1 MRFSNLATTLF
12 AVGSVN
18 AFVVVQPPQ
27 NNHHALSS
35 PKSSASSSALMMA
48 SPNNSDD
55 AAASGPFAAFRNVAA
70 TAALAAAIWSG
81 PNAVVGPSMT
91 ATSHL
96 PEGITSAVV
105 ANAKEMASGSGSRVN
120 KDPESLLRYGL
131 PIDNKEVRQL
141 QPIIEEIRQDIG
153 TKRKAAAL
161 DGARKAKGFLKGK
174 AAEKMTKACREPAKC
189 SAIIDGMVADIN
201 PLEDALSASQDA
213 GRGSEQER
221 KAQDD
226 AYAAQDALQKK
237 LTDLEEQMVPKGY
250 VTPVPDD
257 YADLPQLR
265 GRATVEMVLKKADG
279 GPFDVEGTNYPQA
292 KMKMIIDG
300 YTGE

>member
-1 MRFSNLATTLF
+1 M
-12 AVGSVN
+12 
-18 AFVVVQPPQ
+18 
-27 NNHHALSS
+27 
-35 PKSSASSSALMMA
+35 ASS
-48 SPNNSDD
+48 NNDSDD
-55 AAASGPFAAFRNVAA
+55 ASADPFAVLRNAAA

-81 PNAVVGPSMT
+81 PNAVVGPS
-91 ATSHL
+91 AIGNSVL
-96 PEGITSAVV
+96 PEGITSTVV

-141 QPIIEEIRQDIG
+141 QPVIEEIRQDIG
-153 TKRKAAAL
+153 TKRKSAAL
-161 DGARKAKGFLKGK
+161 DGAKKAKSILKGK

-189 SAIIDGMVADIN
+189 STIIDGMVADID
-201 PLEDALSASQDA
+201 PLEAALSASQDA
-213 GRGSEQER
+213 NRGSEQER

-265 GRATVEMVLKKADG
+265 GRATVEMLLKKADG
-279 GPFDVEGTNYPQA
+279 GPFDIEGTNYPEA

-300 YTGE
+300 YTGEWII